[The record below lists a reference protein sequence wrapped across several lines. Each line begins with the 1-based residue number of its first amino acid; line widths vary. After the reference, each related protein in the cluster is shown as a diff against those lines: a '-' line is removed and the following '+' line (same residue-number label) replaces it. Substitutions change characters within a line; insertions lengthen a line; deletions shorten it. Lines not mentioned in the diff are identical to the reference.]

1 MFPYLTLYF
10 RYSFGKLDFVGL
22 WQLWIH
28 TDTLA
33 LLPTFLIFVLE
44 MKTKTWHQTLVSCL
58 SADITP
64 TKTKQT
70 CRWAESEG
78 FPTGSTTKLIWTVF
92 ILLWDELS
100 NWRQQFHRDGNDI
113 RITFS
118 SLPANAHSWTQT
130 QSFSPLLHILYMT
143 CCIQTVSEIL
153 RLFSLEM
160 SELLNQQ
167 LRYCKQKSQQTAG
180 ISVTFLVLKSRTP
193 WHSCRCYFDV
203 NVTSAKCKPGL

>member
-10 RYSFGKLDFVGL
+10 RYSFGKLHFVGL

-118 SLPANAHSWTQT
+118 SLH
-130 QSFSPLLHILYMT
+130 F
-143 CCIQTVSEIL
+143 
-153 RLFSLEM
+153 
-160 SELLNQQ
+160 Q
-167 LRYCKQKSQQTAG
+167 LTLTAG
-180 ISVTFLVLKSRTP
+180 LRHNPSVLYYIFCIWHVAYRQSQRSYGSSALKCRSCSTSSCVIANRNHSKQLVSVWLS
-193 WHSCRCYFDV
+193 WS
-203 NVTSAKCKPGL
+203 